1 MKFYI
6 CLGSILLFVM
16 GCGSDVVVQTPVSN
30 QKTIDKVK
38 EIRKEHS
45 RSFVEYENKAIDT
58 LVQIKNWN
66 MIKTKSG
73 LRHSPLSNCEG
84 KYPKRGDLLE
94 IEVEIQDIH
103 ENVIFPPQ
111 PQTVHFRKDYTVNG
125 LVEALSK
132 MCVGTKAKLILPSHL
147 AYGFRGYEK
156 EIGSNQVLIY
166 NVELINKKLTK

>member
-1 MKFYI
+1 MKFTFV
-6 CLGSILLFVM
+6 LSILLLAIS
-16 GCGSDVVVQTPVSN
+16 CGPDIVQAPVSDESVKH
-30 QKTIDKVK
+30 QIK
-38 EIRKEHS
+38 EIGKEQS

-58 LVQIKNWN
+58 LVSIKGWD
-66 MIKTKSG
+66 MVKTKSG
-73 LRHSPLSNCEG
+73 LRHTPFSDTCNG
-84 KYPKRGDLLE
+84 VFPKRGDLLE

-103 ENVIFPPQ
+103 EKTIFPPQ

-156 EIGSNQVLIY
+156 DIKSNQVLIY
-166 NVELINKKLTK
+166 NVELINKK

>member
-6 CLGSILLFVM
+6 FLGSILLLAI
-16 GCGSDVVVQTPVSN
+16 GCGSDVAVQVPVSN
-30 QKTIDKVK
+30 KATMDKTK
-38 EIRKEHS
+38 EIQKEHS

-58 LVQIKNWN
+58 LVQIKNWD
-66 MIKTKSG
+66 MVKTKSG
-73 LRHSPLSNCEG
+73 LRHSPIANCEG
-84 KYPKRGDLLE
+84 KYPRRGDLLE

-103 ENVIFPPQ
+103 EKVIFPTQ
-111 PQTVHFRKDYTVNG
+111 PQTIHFKKDYTVNG

>member
-1 MKFYI
+1 MKLYTLFA
-6 CLGSILLFVM
+6 SILLLAI
-16 GCGSDVVVQTPVSN
+16 GCGPDPVIQTPILTKSN
-30 QKTIDKVK
+30 TNKTK
-38 EIRKEHS
+38 EIQKERS
-45 RSFVEYENKAIDT
+45 KSFVEYENKAIDT
-58 LVQIKNWN
+58 LVQIKNWD

-73 LRHSPLSNCEG
+73 LRHSPIWNCEE

-103 ENVIFPPQ
+103 EKVIFPSQ

-125 LVEALSK
+125 LIEALSK

-156 EIGSNQVLIY
+156 EIGTNQVLIY
-166 NVELINKKLTK
+166 NVELINKK